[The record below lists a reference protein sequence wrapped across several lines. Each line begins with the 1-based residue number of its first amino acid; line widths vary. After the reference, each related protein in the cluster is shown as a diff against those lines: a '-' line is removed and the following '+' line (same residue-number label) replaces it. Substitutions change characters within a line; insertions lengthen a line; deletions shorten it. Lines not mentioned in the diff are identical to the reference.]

1 MDEERR
7 KRRHKAIVKKKRIF
21 GTKERPRFAIFR
33 SLRHIYGI
41 LIDDEEGRVITTV
54 SSLSKD
60 FISNNDSGNGYNLK
74 GAENAGS
81 LLAQKAILLGVKRV
95 KFDRAGYSF
104 HGRIKAFVEGAKKGG
119 LEL

>member
-1 MDEERR
+1 MDNDRR
-7 KRRHKAIVKKKRIF
+7 KRRHKALVKKKRIF
-21 GTKERPRFAIFR
+21 GIKERPRFAIFR
-33 SLRHIYGI
+33 SLKHIYGI
-41 LIDDEEGRVITTV
+41 LINDEEGRVIATV

-60 FISNNDSGNGYNLK
+60 FISNNESGTGYNLK
-74 GAENAGS
+74 GAEKVGS
-81 LLAQKAILLGVKRV
+81 LLAQRAILLGIKRV